1 MDQSIEDQ
9 KKTESIEISIF
20 DIFQALKIK
29 KNLVIS
35 LTFIGLILGTI
46 TSFSLTPLYTSDLL
60 MISSVKSENN
70 TSELGGLASLAGFN
84 IKTEQSGKATP
95 LAVLNSRTYKK
106 HFLNQFKI
114 KPFLFPDEWDKDKK
128 SWRIKEPSDLSAVSA
143 LSDLILIKKNEVG
156 LITLNV
162 TSVSPQYSRD
172 IANQMIFH
180 LNNFMRADAIK
191 EAEDSIIF
199 LTEQLKENSLSGI
212 QQRIY
217 SLIENNL
224 QDKTLANVK
233 EDFAFDVID
242 KAELQTS
249 SSYPNRLQIQ
259 LIGLILGLIL
269 GSFVANY
276 LYFYRSN

>member
-1 MDQSIEDQ
+1 M
-9 KKTESIEISIF
+9 
-20 DIFQALKIK
+20 
-29 KNLVIS
+29 
-35 LTFIGLILGTI
+35 
-46 TSFSLTPLYTSDLL
+46 
-60 MISSVKSENN
+60 
-70 TSELGGLASLAGFN
+70 
-84 IKTEQSGKATP
+84 SGD
-95 LAVLNSRTYKK
+95 N
-106 HFLNQFKI
+106 
-114 KPFLFPDEWDKDKK
+114 EKK
-128 SWRIKEPSDLSAVSA
+128 SWRTKEPTDLRAASA
-143 LSDLILIKKNEVG
+143 LSDLILIKKNEAG

-172 IANQMIFH
+172 IANQLIFH

-199 LTEQLKENSLSGI
+199 LTEELKENSLSGI

-249 SSYPNRLQIQ
+249 SSYPNRLRIQ

-276 LYFYRSN
+276 LYFLRSN